1 MSRTLLIQFAKWPL
15 LGHVK
20 TRLAK
25 KMGERAAYDTHVE
38 LTQAVLKNLTL
49 SNVGT
54 VELWFDQLSA
64 DNPESQ
70 MLTECCNQLSVPIAY
85 QNGSDLGSR
94 MYHAL
99 SYGLKAYDNVII
111 VGSDCPTVD
120 KTYLEQAV
128 QALDTS
134 DLVLGPAE
142 DGGYVLIGAR
152 KIEPAMLDD
161 IIWGGGAVLRST
173 VERAEKYGL
182 TYGLLEETWDVDEYE
197 DYLRWRAI

>member
-1 MSRTLLIQFAKWPL
+1 MANTLLIQFAKWPQ
-15 LGHVK
+15 LGKVK

-25 KMGERAAYDTHVE
+25 NMGERAAYDTHVE
-38 LTQAVLKNLTL
+38 LTQSVLNNLT
-49 SNVGT
+49 SSGVAA
-54 VELWFDQLSA
+54 VECWFDQRSTN
-64 DNPESQ
+64 NPESQ
-70 MLTECCNQLSVPIAY
+70 MLTEYCHQLSVPVAY

-99 SYGLKAYDNVII
+99 SCGLQAYDSVII

-120 KTYLEQAV
+120 KSYLEQAI
-128 QALDTS
+128 QALETN

-152 KIEPAMLDD
+152 KIEPGMLDN
-161 IIWGGGAVLRST
+161 IAWGEGSVLSST
-173 VERAEKYGL
+173 LEHAKKTGL
-182 TYGLLEETWDVDEYE
+182 TYALLEETWDVDEYE